1 MQRGLS
7 EGRQAETGAGR
18 DARCGLTTQQ
28 VSGWFG
34 DFQVTRPEGGAP
46 WYQAT
51 DAGSSRGQLKYTNS
65 GRDVKTEKLNVCE
78 RRGSE
83 ICYAVCLWRDALCR
97 VVGALCVAHPL
108 DAFDA
113 LTSLGKNLCTNLSDP
128 RRRKTLLGS
137 QISWV
142 TWEMKKHKLTT
153 GFQCIWCSGGAEEA
167 FRTQTTSIVTLK
179 SSQRYY

>member
-113 LTSLGKNLCTNLSDP
+113 LTSLNMEKSLHQPVGSQEAEDSARITNLLGHLGNE
-128 RRRKTLLGS
+128 KTQADNWLSVYL
-137 QISWV
+137 
-142 TWEMKKHKLTT
+142 M
-153 GFQCIWCSGGAEEA
+153 
-167 FRTQTTSIVTLK
+167 
-179 SSQRYY
+179 